1 MARERERSVILQD
14 FNNTLAE
21 RRPSA
26 VSVVSI
32 VSYNTPSWP
41 PAELLPPVP
50 TSKHS
55 VNNASSS
62 FSPPSLS
69 LNPTPAPAGPSL
81 FSADYSLTPPT
92 SATTV
97 RGPSNPRAVSEI
109 DSKDPLTDDEED
121 DEVAGALA
129 ALPLDARRNT
139 TPNIN
144 ARATLAPSD
153 VEIGD
158 EGASTDA
165 TDERTTRA
173 KSLASCEYSNIK
185 YHQCPLCL
193 THARICLLRPAIF
206 VL

>member
-14 FNNTLAE
+14 FDNTLAE

-55 VNNASSS
+55 ANNASSS

-69 LNPTPAPAGPSL
+69 LNPTRAPAGPSL

-92 SATTV
+92 SAATV
-97 RGPSNPRAVSEI
+97 RGPSDPRPVSEL
-109 DSKDPLTDDEED
+109 DSKNPLTDDEED
-121 DEVAGALA
+121 EDEEVAGALA

-144 ARATLAPSD
+144 AGATLAPSD

-158 EGASTDA
+158 EGVSADA

-173 KSLASCEYSNIK
+173 KSLASCEYLYIK
-185 YHQCPLCL
+185 YHQCSLCL
-193 THARICLLRPAIF
+193 T
-206 VL
+206 